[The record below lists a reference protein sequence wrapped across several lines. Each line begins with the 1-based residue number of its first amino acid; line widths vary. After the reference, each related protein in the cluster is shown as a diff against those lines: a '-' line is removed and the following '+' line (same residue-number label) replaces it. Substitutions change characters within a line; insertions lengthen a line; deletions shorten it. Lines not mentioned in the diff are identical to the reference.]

1 MNRRTKVGTLLA
13 AGALLVTGCATST
26 HSSPVGSHRT
36 VAQGGMSPGMVM
48 PDGST
53 MGAGPASP
61 QPAAEG
67 RPSAA
72 ELMICADETRSSVAQ
87 VLGLKTKP
95 TTTSDWH
102 NHVYTCSY
110 RLPMGNFV
118 ISVKQSP
125 DRAAAQTF
133 FEAGRGGLA
142 GAKKLDGLGE
152 GAYGAHAGTVVLIKD
167 NDVLTVDATRLPAV
181 FGSQQSK
188 RFDFAYEIASDILG
202 CWTDG

>member
-1 MNRRTKVGTLLA
+1 MNRRTKG
-13 AGALLVTGCATST
+13 GALIASAALLLTSCATSN
-26 HSSPVGSHRT
+26 HAPHDGSPGT
-36 VAQGGMSPGMVM
+36 AAQGGMSPGMVM

-53 MGAGPASP
+53 MGAGHASP

-72 ELMICADETRSSVAQ
+72 ELMICADETRADVAQ

-95 TTTSDWH
+95 TTNSNWQ
-102 NHVYTCSY
+102 NHIYTCSY
-110 RLPMGNFV
+110 RLPMGNLV
-118 ISVKQSP
+118 IAVKQSP
-125 DRAAAQTF
+125 DRAAAQTL
-133 FEAGRGGLA
+133 FETGRSRLP

-152 GAYGAHAGTVVLIKD
+152 GSYGANAGTVVLIKD